1 MSSKNINEF
10 YMVLPSNSSP
20 QTHPRN
26 IAADYIVGWD
36 APIELD
42 PNENW
47 KVALTEAS
55 YIYHPHTISSNL
67 SIEYERMET
76 VTIGVKWAISIRF
89 DPKDEIIVMPERRV
103 QGEFVT
109 LYQTF

>member
-1 MSSKNINEF
+1 
-10 YMVLPSNSSP
+10 MVLPSNFSP

-36 APIELD
+36 EPIELD

-67 SIEYERMET
+67 SIET

-89 DPKDEIIVMPERRV
+89 DPKDEIIVMPELRV
-103 QGEFVT
+103 QGIET
-109 LYQTF
+109 MDHGEG

>member
-1 MSSKNINEF
+1 MLNMTSKNMNEF

-20 QTHPRN
+20 QTHPKN
-26 IAADYIVGWD
+26 KAADYIVGWD
-36 APIELD
+36 TPIEFD

-67 SIEYERMET
+67 SIEYESIEA
-76 VTIGVKWAISIRF
+76 VSIKFKWFLSIKFGLNTRITE
-89 DPKDEIIVMPERRV
+89 KIH
-103 QGEFVT
+103 T
-109 LYQTF
+109 

>member
-1 MSSKNINEF
+1 
-10 YMVLPSNSSP
+10 MVLPSNSSP
-20 QTHPRN
+20 NTYPRN

-36 APIELD
+36 RAIELD

-67 SIEYERMET
+67 SIEYEYMQTVATRLMWVFSIQLSLNGVME
-76 VTIGVKWAISIRF
+76 VLPIKKLLGPCKCLLSKQLVSLL
-89 DPKDEIIVMPERRV
+89 E
-103 QGEFVT
+103 
-109 LYQTF
+109 

>member
-1 MSSKNINEF
+1 
-10 YMVLPSNSSP
+10 MVLPSNSSP

-42 PNENW
+42 PNKNW

-67 SIEYERMET
+67 CIEYERIET
-76 VTIGVKWAISIRF
+76 VTIAVK
-89 DPKDEIIVMPERRV
+89 
-103 QGEFVT
+103 
-109 LYQTF
+109 

>member
-20 QTHPRN
+20 QTYPRN

-67 SIEYERMET
+67 CIEYERIET
-76 VTIGVKWAISIRF
+76 VTIAVK
-89 DPKDEIIVMPERRV
+89 
-103 QGEFVT
+103 
-109 LYQTF
+109 